1 MKNLFHKGLCL
12 VMALCCIAFKGYAGG
27 GTLPDAQGH
36 DLKLSYSRTTLKT
49 AVSYTH
55 LTLPTIA

>member
-27 GTLPDAQGH
+27 ERFPILKGT
-36 DLKLSYSRTTLKT
+36 T
-49 AVSYTH
+49 
-55 LTLPTIA
+55 

>member
-27 GTLPDAQGH
+27 GRFPAPKG
-36 DLKLSYSRTTLKT
+36 TT
-49 AVSYTH
+49 
-55 LTLPTIA
+55 

>member
-36 DLKLSYSRTTLKT
+36 DLKLS
-49 AVSYTH
+49 
-55 LTLPTIA
+55 

>member
-27 GTLPDAQGH
+27 GERFPTPKG
-36 DLKLSYSRTTLKT
+36 TT
-49 AVSYTH
+49 
-55 LTLPTIA
+55 